1 MSLDFDLYPYLTG
14 STQLVH
20 LLPPESQ
27 EGGAEAILE
36 RLGDSVYRWHL
47 TQILRKPS
55 RHFENIV
62 ELAGFDQIYAS
73 TLHSEEYKEM
83 TGKSIAEIAKICKE
97 DPYDTLY
104 DILIAEKCQA
114 TMLDTIASEED
125 MLHFLKDPY
134 ANVISD
140 ATYPTGGKY
149 HPRVYAAFPKVLVDY
164 VREKK
169 KIFSI
174 EEAVYKMTGKPAQ
187 VLNLAQGILEK
198 GRPADINIFR
208 LENLKAP
215 ADFDNPAQLCRGFDY
230 VLVGGAVAVKNDCWK
245 NTGSGKLLRRK
256 K

>member
-134 ANVISD
+134 ANVISGR
-140 ATYPTGGKY
+140 YLSY
-149 HPRVYAAFPKVLVDY
+149 RREISSESLRRVSKSSCGLC
-164 VREKK
+164 
-169 KIFSI
+169 
-174 EEAVYKMTGKPAQ
+174 TGK
-187 VLNLAQGILEK
+187 E
-198 GRPADINIFR
+198 
-208 LENLKAP
+208 
-215 ADFDNPAQLCRGFDY
+215 DFFYRGGC
-230 VLVGGAVAVKNDCWK
+230 L
-245 NTGSGKLLRRK
+245 
-256 K
+256 